1 MAEIIGGHRVF
12 GHSMLWASVLTMF
25 TPAAS
30 FIDYKALVVVRALL
44 GLMLGTIDTVKLTLT
59 LIASNCLLL
68 LCVCLISPLTGAS
81 WPAIH
86 PMTAVWIPPVD
97 RSKFMANMMASSLGA
112 AITMPICGFL
122 IEYVNW
128 QSVFYVTGKHE
139 TNMIEFVRNS

>member
-59 LIASNCLLL
+59 LIASKLLIVIV
-68 LCVCLISPLTGAS
+68 CVSHF
-81 WPAIH
+81 AI
-86 PMTAVWIPPVD
+86 D
-97 RSKFMANMMASSLGA
+97 RCIMASHTSNDSRMDSTSRSL
-112 AITMPICGFL
+112 
-122 IEYVNW
+122 
-128 QSVFYVTGKHE
+128 
-139 TNMIEFVRNS
+139 